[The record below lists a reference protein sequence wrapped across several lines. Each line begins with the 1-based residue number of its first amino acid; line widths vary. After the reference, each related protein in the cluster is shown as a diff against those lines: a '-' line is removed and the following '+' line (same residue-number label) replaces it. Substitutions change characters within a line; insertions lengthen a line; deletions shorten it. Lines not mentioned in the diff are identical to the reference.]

1 MPNVNPLL
9 NQVRSFKDHYE
20 KQPIFSRK
28 GEIFNQRQTVELI
41 DHYWNSEFLRGDLD
55 DDGIYRFFYNII
67 KSPSR
72 FSSYKTDFDTK
83 DIRAIAED
91 GQSYVPVYFLNKE
104 LKAWMK
110 DQNFGELLNELSSK
124 LPKYGNVVLK
134 VTNGDTKSVNI
145 KNLVSDPYVP
155 SLYDSYVVI
164 EKHFMTPKQLKD
176 QKNWDETLV
185 DELVKKLSKQGS
197 KSRIEISEIYT
208 YKVKGKSISRYMM
221 IVAGLEDYELDQK
234 GNVLKDMSKILF
246 EDKIDDL
253 PYYEFFWEDYD
264 GTWLREGVPL
274 ELMEDQMRVNE
285 VVNLQ
290 GKGFHWTNKK
300 IYQTKDMAVA
310 RNLFYGVRNGDV
322 LRVNSEI
329 TPVAV
334 EERNLASF
342 REEVR
347 IWEENV
353 RKKVFSFEAATGET
367 LPSGTPFRLGF
378 LLQSAAGGYYD
389 QKREN
394 IGLVLKRLIL
404 EVIIPSFKKQNRKNH
419 LFNLYGEDSEFE
431 QLKNLYIEFELYRQL
446 QDFINKTNFIPL
458 EDEVNQERQRVL
470 SRLQTKPSIEID
482 IPDNFYND
490 IKYKIDIVI
499 TNESV
504 AMDAKIQT
512 LTTVIQ
518 TIATNPTILQNE
530 TTRKI
535 LFRILDF
542 AGINPEELRVQQQ
555 RQEGIP
561 LDVLQ
566 RFSAPPAGTV
576 RPELQLASKASTL

>member
-9 NQVRSFKDHYE
+9 NQVRSFKDYYE

-28 GEIFNQRQTVELI
+28 GETFNQRQGIELI

-110 DQNFGELLNELSSK
+110 DQNFGLLLNELSSK
-124 LPKYGNVVLK
+124 LPKYGNVVFK

-145 KNLVSDPYVP
+145 KNLVNDPYVP
-155 SLYDSYVVI
+155 SLYDSYVII
-164 EKHFMTPKQLKD
+164 EKHFMNPKQLKD
-176 QKNWDETLV
+176 QKNWDEKMV
-185 DELVKKLSKQGS
+185 DELVKKLSEQGS

-208 YKVKGKSISRYMM
+208 YKVKGKDISRYMM

-234 GNVLKDMSKILF
+234 GNVLKDMSKVLF
-246 EDKIDDL
+246 EDKIDDM

-342 REEVR
+342 REEIS
-347 IWEENV
+347 IWEANV

-394 IGLVLKRLIL
+394 IGLILKKLIL
-404 EVIIPSFKKQNRKNH
+404 EVIIPSFKKQNNKNH
-419 LFNLYGEDSEFE
+419 VFNLYGEDSEYKSIE
-431 QLKNLYIEFELYRQL
+431 ELYVEFELYKAL
-446 QDFINKTNFIPL
+446 QKFVERTGLIPQEL
-458 EDEVNQERQRVL
+458 EVEQERQRAL
-470 SRLQTKPSIEID
+470 ARFRIKPNREID
-482 IPDNFYND
+482 IPDGFYDD

-499 TNESV
+499 TSESI

-512 LTTVIQ
+512 ATTILQ
-518 TIATNPTILQNE
+518 TLATNPMILQSE
-530 TTRKI
+530 VTRRIFFKLLDWVGI
-535 LFRILDF
+535 SSEEFR
-542 AGINPEELRVQQQ
+542 Q
-555 RQEGIP
+555 
-561 LDVLQ
+561 
-566 RFSAPPAGTV
+566 SAEQIQPGMMQSFGPPPAPGIK
-576 RPELQLASKASTL
+576 PELQGGRTELTL